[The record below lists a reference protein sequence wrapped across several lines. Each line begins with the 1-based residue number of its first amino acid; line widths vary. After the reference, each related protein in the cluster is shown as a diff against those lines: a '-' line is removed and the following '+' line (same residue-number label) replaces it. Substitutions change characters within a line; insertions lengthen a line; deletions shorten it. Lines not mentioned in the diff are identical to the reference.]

1 MKKHLLL
8 WILLS
13 FITAMITGTVLAQT
27 EDEPQPPADY
37 RQLRDLQIFADAPYG
52 QWVGSGGGLE
62 IEKGSNGAL
71 PVDTSQTH
79 NDLPSYRV
87 RVNGENGWWSF
98 ILAGKDWESYSI
110 SPYYPDGALE
120 FNIKGDKG
128 GEDFEI
134 DLSDLVGGRTPENV
148 ASNKIQL
155 SDIVT
160 VTDEWQPVRIPLSAF
175 LASSGDFNLDQLF
188 TIGFSG
194 GHGED
199 GEMRFW
205 LNDIRF
211 TSTGV
216 EPSHAQIKLNQLG
229 YTPEGQKLAHI
240 SDFGEVLTAQVG
252 TPFMVRDASN
262 NQVVYEGE
270 LALVTDYDAVVSGER
285 ILVADF
291 TDLQTPGQYFL
302 SLDAYR
308 AQDSPLFRVD
318 ESVYGE
324 MLVDTLRYFYLQRS
338 GMPLEEAYAGKFAR
352 GAGHLQD
359 AEAAFRSGK
368 GSPRDVA
375 GGWYDAGDYG
385 KYVNA
390 GATAVSDLLWT
401 YELFPTQFPDGQLN
415 IPESGNGVPDL
426 LDEVRWE
433 LDWMLKMQDA
443 ESGGFY
449 HMVQPNEDTAVPD
462 AHEPRYIEDVEGRRD
477 NVRPTSTTASA
488 VAALAH
494 GATVF
499 ASVDPDYAA
508 DLLAAAEAGWAYLL
522 ENPDGVAPVSGPY
535 RDDDDSDNRFWAAAS
550 LFRAT
555 GDNAYNDYVKS
566 VYRDL
571 ETLYESETDNA
582 YSVGNME
589 MIAWLSYAYSD
600 KRDPDMM
607 DYFVTLFE
615 GWSERMVTRWQD
627 SNWNIALLDE
637 DFYWGS
643 NHVVL
648 TTPLVMVL
656 GSKAL
661 GEMDETAVVM
671 AQNALDYILGNNPLS
686 FSYVS
691 GYGENSVQN
700 PFANQWSYDDIA
712 EVPDGIFVSGPNAYS
727 NPLLYSNFAA
737 KRYIDSNV
745 NWTLNEHTIFWNS
758 SLVFL
763 TALADYLSQP
773 GAAPVILPT
782 PQPTAESAPDPQ
794 PTEVSEAFVSEEPV
808 TSEAEPTVRA
818 EPAVAE
824 PVVAEAVSN
833 SSTDTLAIEAAIKSV
848 ENLMVALIVVV
859 ISLMIVIIV
868 CTVIVVRALKRSAR

>member
-1 MKKHLLL
+1 MKKSLLL

-13 FITAMITGTVLAQT
+13 IVTVLSTEAVRAQT
-27 EDEPQPPADY
+27 EDEPQSAADY
-37 RQLRDLQIFADAPYG
+37 RQLRDLQVFADTAYG

-62 IEKGSNGAL
+62 IEKGGNGAL
-71 PVDTSQTH
+71 PIDTAETH
-79 NDLPSYRV
+79 NGLPSYRV

-98 ILAGKDWESYSI
+98 ILAGRNWEAYSI
-110 SPYYPDGALE
+110 SPYYPDGALA
-120 FNIKGDKG
+120 FNIKGARG

-134 DLSDLVGGRTPENV
+134 DLNDLVGGRTPENI

-160 VTDEWQPVRIPLSAF
+160 VTDEWQSVSIPLSAF
-175 LASSGDFNLDQLF
+175 LASSGDFNLDQFF

-194 GHGED
+194 GHGEE
-199 GEMRFW
+199 GEMIFW

-211 TSTGV
+211 TSSEV
-216 EPSHAQIKLNQLG
+216 EPSQAQIKLNQLG
-229 YTPEGQKLAHI
+229 YTPKSQKLAHV
-240 SDFGEVLTAQVG
+240 SDFDEVLTAQVG
-252 TPFMVRDASN
+252 TPFTVRDASS

-302 SLDAYR
+302 SIDAYQ
-308 AQDSPLFRVD
+308 AEDSPLFRVD
-318 ESVYGE
+318 TTIYGE
-324 MLVDTLRYFYLQRS
+324 MLIDTLRYFYLQRS
-338 GMPLEEAYAGKFAR
+338 GMPLQEGYAGKFAR
-352 GAGHLQD
+352 EAGHLQD
-359 AEAAFRSGK
+359 AEAEFRSGK

-390 GATAVSDLLWT
+390 GATAVSDLLWA

-415 IPESGNGVPDL
+415 IPESGNGLPDL

-443 ESGGFY
+443 QSGGFY
-449 HMVQPNEDTAVPD
+449 HMVQPTEDTAVPD
-462 AHEPRYIEDVEGRRD
+462 AHEPRFIEDVAGSRD

-488 VAALAH
+488 AAALAH
-494 GATVF
+494 AATVF
-499 ASVDPDYAA
+499 EAVDPDYAA
-508 DLLAAAEAGWAYLL
+508 VLLAASEAGWQYLL
-522 ENPDGVAPVSGPY
+522 DNPNGVAPVPGPY
-535 RDDDDSDNRFWAAAS
+535 SDDDDRDNRFWAAAA
-550 LFRAT
+550 LYRAT
-555 GDNAYNDYVKS
+555 GDPRYHDYLKT
-566 VYRDL
+566 VYREI
-571 ETLYESETDNA
+571 ETLYASETDNA

-589 MIAWLSYAYSD
+589 MIAWLTYAYSD
-600 KRDPDMM
+600 KRDPEMM
-607 DYFVTLFE
+607 DYFVTLFNS
-615 GWSERMVTRWQD
+615 WSERMVARWQD
-627 SNWNIALLDE
+627 SNWNIALLDN

-656 GSKAL
+656 GSQAL
-661 GEMDETAVVM
+661 GEMDETAVLM

-691 GYGENSVQN
+691 GYGENSVQH
-700 PFANQWSYDDIA
+700 PFANQWSYDDVA

-727 NPLLYSNFAA
+727 NPLLYSNFVA
-737 KRYIDSNV
+737 KRYVDSNV
-745 NWTLNEHTIFWNS
+745 NWTINEHTVYWNA

-773 GAAPVILPT
+773 GAAPVVLPT
-782 PQPTAESAPDPQ
+782 PEPVPTAAAAVVPPSAETSSAP
-794 PTEVSEAFVSEEPV
+794 VSEEPV
-808 TSEAEPTVRA
+808 ISEAEATVREDPAA
-818 EPAVAE
+818 EEAASSAAAE
-824 PVVAEAVSN
+824 VVAAAAAV
-833 SSTDTLAIEAAIKSV
+833 KRV
-848 ENLMVALIVVV
+848 ENLLSALIVVG

-868 CTVIVVRALKRSAR
+868 CTALVVRAMKRAIR